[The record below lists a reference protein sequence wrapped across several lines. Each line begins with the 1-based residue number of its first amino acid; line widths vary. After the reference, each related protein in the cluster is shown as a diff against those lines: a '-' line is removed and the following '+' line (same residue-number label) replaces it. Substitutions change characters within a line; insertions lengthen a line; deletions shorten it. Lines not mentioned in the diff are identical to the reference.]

1 MVPLMA
7 EKLECIVCG
16 RKFPR
21 GQGITLV
28 IGGKEYAF
36 HSKRCALKFLR
47 RVLEEIDEGIL
58 TKVFN
63 NVAKEFAEELEELRK
78 RKAKKIV

>member
-1 MVPLMA
+1 VPLMT

-21 GQGITLV
+21 GQGVVLV
-28 IGGKEYAF
+28 VAGKEYTF

-58 TKVFN
+58 TKAFS
-63 NVAKEFAEELEELRK
+63 NVAKEFAEELKELREK
-78 RKAKKIV
+78 KAKKIV